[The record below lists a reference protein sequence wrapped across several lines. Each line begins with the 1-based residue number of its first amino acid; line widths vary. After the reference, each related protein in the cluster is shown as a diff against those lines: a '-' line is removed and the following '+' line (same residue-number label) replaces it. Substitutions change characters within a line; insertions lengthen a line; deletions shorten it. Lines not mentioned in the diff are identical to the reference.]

1 MSLFRGKRSKKRMQK
16 GLTLI
21 EMMVT
26 LLLTTIIMGILYVV
40 LTSTFKISGQVQ
52 TQLAI
57 DEEVMRLN
65 SNIQYLISRNWT
77 SIVFDEEFDPGT
89 LTLESRFPM
98 IFEATLATITY
109 QNEELVF
116 IYQNSES
123 SLATTLI
130 AESLVSFRFV
140 PANLVDVDSG
150 GESGYTNEQYLYYEG
165 IFQLEGASRE
175 ITGAVRIY

>member
-1 MSLFRGKRSKKRMQK
+1 VSLFRMIRLKKRMHK
-16 GLTLI
+16 GLTMVEI
-21 EMMVT
+21 MVT

-40 LTSTFKISGQVQ
+40 LSSTFKISGQVQ

-116 IYQNSES
+116 IYQSSES
-123 SLATTLI
+123 TLATTVI
-130 AESLVSFRFV
+130 ADRLVSFRFV
-140 PANLVDVDSG
+140 PADLVDIDGS
-150 GESGYTNEQYLYYEG
+150 GESGYTNEQYIYYEG
-165 IFQLEGASRE
+165 VFQLDGISRE

>member
-1 MSLFRGKRSKKRMQK
+1 
-16 GLTLI
+16 
-21 EMMVT
+21 
-26 LLLTTIIMGILYVV
+26 
-40 LTSTFKISGQVQ
+40 Q

-57 DEEVMRLN
+57 DEEVMKLN

-77 SIVFDEEFDPGT
+77 SIVFDEVFDPST

-140 PANLVDVDSG
+140 PANLVDVVGED
-150 GESGYTNEQYLYYEG
+150 ESGYTNEQYLYYEG
-165 IFQLEGASRE
+165 VFQLEGASRE